1 MERIRTLIQNDEL
14 IIAPVAL
21 NPLMARLAV
30 EIGFKAIYLSGGS
43 QGWVTCCTEATITL
57 PEMAQIAVG
66 IRTVTDVPIVLDAGG
81 GWGDP
86 AHIHHTIA
94 LTEAAGFDVIE
105 IEDQLL
111 PRRFHHHVGVEH
123 LVEPA
128 FMVKK
133 IEAAVAARRDPNL
146 VIVGRTNALRL
157 ESMDDALRRGE
168 AYKKAGADMIFI
180 HTRTPEEM
188 RIIGERLPGPL
199 MIFAPEDGFAEF
211 GIKPDELAKLGYRL
225 AASSGSAFAAMYKAA
240 RLSYQSLMDNTI
252 DPFLG
257 KGGAVAAMKQAR
269 DTAGLAHYLQIEKQ
283 TVGPIKN

>member
-1 MERIRTLIQNDEL
+1 MDRLRTLIQQNEL
-14 IIAPVAL
+14 VIAPVAL

-30 EIGFKAIYLSGGS
+30 EVGFKAIYLSGGS
-43 QGWVTCCTEATITL
+43 QGWVTCGTEATITL

-66 IRTVTDVPIVLDAGG
+66 IRAVTDVPIVLDAGG

-94 LTEAAGFDVIE
+94 LTEAAGFDAIE

-123 LVEPA
+123 LIEPQ
-128 FMVKK
+128 FMVQK
-133 IEAAVAARRDPNL
+133 ITEAVAARKNPNL

-157 ESMDDALRRGE
+157 ESMDQALRRGE

-188 RIIGERLPGPL
+188 RTVGERLPGPL
-199 MIFAPEDGFAEF
+199 MIFAPEDGFANF
-211 GIKPDELAKLGYRL
+211 GIGADDLAKLGYRL

-240 RLSYQSLMDNTI
+240 RQSYESLRDNSI

-257 KGGAVAAMKQAR
+257 PGGAVRAMKQAR
-269 DTAGLAHYLQIEKQ
+269 ETAGLQHYLDIEKR
-283 TVGPIKN
+283 TMGD

>member
-1 MERIRTLIQNDEL
+1 MQRIRSLIQQDKL

-30 EIGFKAIYLSGGS
+30 ETGFKAVYLSGGS
-43 QGWVTCCTEATITL
+43 QGWITCGTEATITL
-57 PEMAQIAVG
+57 PEMAQIAVA

-111 PRRFHHHVGVEH
+111 PRRFHHHVGIEH
-123 LVEPA
+123 LVEPD

-133 IEAAVAARRDPNL
+133 IAAAVAARRNPDL

-157 ESMDDALRRGE
+157 ESMDAALRRGE

-211 GIKPDELAKLGYRL
+211 GIQPDELAKLGYRL

-240 RLSYQSLMDNTI
+240 KQSYQALMNNQI

-257 KGGAVAAMKQAR
+257 SGGAVRAMKEAR
-269 DTAGLAHYLQIEKQ
+269 DTAGLAKYLDIEQ
-283 TVGPIKN
+283 TTVGPIKL

>member
-1 MERIRTLIQNDEL
+1 MERIRSLIQKDEL
-14 IIAPVAL
+14 VIAPVAL
-21 NPLMARLAV
+21 NALMARLAAEV
-30 EIGFKAIYLSGGS
+30 GFKAVYLSGGS
-43 QGWVTCCTEATITL
+43 QGWVNCGTEATITL
-57 PEMAQIAVG
+57 PEMAQIAMS

-94 LTEAAGFDVIE
+94 LSEAAGFDVIE

-123 LVEPA
+123 LIEPQ

-133 IEAAVAARRDPNL
+133 IREAVAARKNPDL

-188 RIIGERLPGPL
+188 RAIGERLPGPL

-211 GIKPDELAKLGYRL
+211 GITAAELAALGYRL
-225 AASSGSAFAAMYKAA
+225 AASSGTAFAAMYKAA
-240 RLSYQSLMDNTI
+240 RQSYEALLNNSI

-257 KGGAVAAMKQAR
+257 SGGAVKAMKQAR
-269 DTAGLAHYLQIEKQ
+269 DTAGLDAYLEIEKRTMGMQ
-283 TVGPIKN
+283 

>member
-1 MERIRTLIQNDEL
+1 MERIRTLIEKNEL
-14 IIAPVAL
+14 TIAPVAL

-30 EIGFKAIYLSGGS
+30 ETGFKAVYLSGGS
-43 QGWVTCCTEATITL
+43 QGWVTCGSEATITL
-57 PEMAQIAVG
+57 PEMAQIATS
-66 IRTVTDVPIVLDAGG
+66 IRAVTDVPIVLDAGG

-86 AHIHHTIA
+86 AHIHHTIG

-123 LVEPA
+123 LIEPE
-128 FMVKK
+128 FMVQK
-133 IEAAVAARRDPNL
+133 IAAAVAARKDPNL

-168 AYKKAGADMIFI
+168 AYKNAGADMIFI

-188 RIIGERLPGPL
+188 RTIGERLPAPL

-211 GIKPDELAKLGYRL
+211 GVTQDELAQLGYRL

-240 RLSYQSLMDNTI
+240 KQSYRSLINNEA

-257 KGGAVAAMKQAR
+257 KGGAVAAMKEAR
-269 DTAGLAHYLQIEKQ
+269 QTAGLDHFLKIETETMAH
-283 TVGPIKN
+283 